1 MRRHR
6 RERIRLA
13 VSVAVCL
20 VTGPAWA
27 AGAPA
32 SDYEKL
38 DVFAQVLHYVQKSY
52 VEQVETRRLIYS
64 AIQGMLRSLDP
75 HTMFM
80 SPEEF
85 KAMQEDTSGNF
96 GGVGIELG
104 QRDGQLVVISP
115 IDDTPA
121 ARAGILPGD
130 RIFAIDGEPTENM
143 DVMEAS
149 RRVKGVP
156 GTKLSLTVDREDF
169 EKPKDFILI
178 RERIHVNPVEQT
190 LTLPGYGL
198 IKIRSFQERT
208 ERYLGDAL
216 KDLKAKSGG
225 SLKGLVLDLRNN
237 PGGLLVQAVRVAD
250 RFIPDG
256 VIVETR
262 GRGGQVETDYAHQQ
276 GTEPFYPIVCLI
288 NGGSASASEI
298 VAGALQDH
306 GRAVIMG
313 TRSFGKGS
321 VQTVLELKDG
331 SGLKLTIARYYTPKH
346 RSIQEHGIAPDVV
359 VSSKPP
365 AEEMEN
371 QGMREENLAGHLKRE
386 DGKRADP
393 DPLERIDD
401 FQLRTALYYLKMW
414 ERFGQNPVPKRL
426 EAGSGEP
433 GQGKPSAAPKG
444 AKEKK
449 SKKSKGG

>member
-1 MRRHR
+1 MRWPHR
-6 RERIRLA
+6 DKIWLV
-13 VSVAVCL
+13 VSLNAFL
-20 VTGPAWA
+20 VIGPVLGA
-27 AGAPA
+27 ATPG
-32 SDYEKL
+32 SDYQKL

-52 VEQVETRRLIYS
+52 VEEVGSQRLIYS

-75 HTMFM
+75 HTVFM
-80 SPEEF
+80 TPEEF

-104 QRDGQLVVISP
+104 QRDGQLLVISP

-130 RIFAIDGEPTENM
+130 RIFGIDGEPTENM

-156 GTKLSLTVDREDF
+156 GTKLTLTVDRDDF

-178 RERIHVNPVEQT
+178 RERIHVNPIEQA
-190 LTLPGYGL
+190 LPLPGYGL

-208 ERYLGDAL
+208 ERYLADAL
-216 KDLKAKSGG
+216 RDLKGKSGG
-225 SLKGLVLDLRNN
+225 TLKGLVLDLRNN

-276 GTEPFYPIVCLI
+276 GTEAFIPVVCLI

-346 RSIQEHGIAPDVV
+346 RSIQEHGIVPDVV
-359 VSSKPP
+359 VPIKPP
-365 AEEMEN
+365 TDEAEI
-371 QGMREENLAGHLKRE
+371 QGPREENLSGHLKRE
-386 DGKRADP
+386 DGKRMEP
-393 DPLERIDD
+393 DPLEKIDD

-414 ERFGQNPVPKRL
+414 ERFGQNPVPRRL
-426 EAGSGEP
+426 DADSADP
-433 GQGKPSAAPKG
+433 APAKDPSK
-444 AKEKK
+444 AKAREKK
-449 SKKSKGG
+449 KVRKSKGG